1 MRKQKK
7 EFVSE
12 TEEQKAERWA
22 KQSKH
27 AKTFARLAGIDLKKV
42 KSEREHA
49 EHMQRLARTGY

>member
-22 KQSKH
+22 KQSKQ

-42 KSEREHA
+42 KREREHA
-49 EHMQRLARTGY
+49 EFVQRLARTDY

>member
-22 KQSKH
+22 RQSKR
-27 AKTFARLAGIDLKKV
+27 AKTFAKLAGIDMKKV

-49 EHMQRLARTGY
+49 EYLQRLASTDY